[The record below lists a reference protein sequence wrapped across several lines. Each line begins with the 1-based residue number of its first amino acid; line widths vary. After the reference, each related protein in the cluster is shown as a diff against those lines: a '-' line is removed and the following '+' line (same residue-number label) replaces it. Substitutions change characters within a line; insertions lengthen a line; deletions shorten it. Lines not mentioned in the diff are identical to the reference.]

1 VNPAYPFVSER
12 AEHRCEYCHAP
23 ELVFN
28 FPFEVE
34 HIVPTGRGGATA
46 ETNLALA
53 CRSCHLRKGIQ
64 TTSID
69 PSSGVEVS
77 LFDPRQDRWSDHFQA
92 NPDTGELIGLTAIG
106 RATLAALRMN
116 SESQRAARRVWLR
129 LGLFP

>member
-1 VNPAYPFVSER
+1 
-12 AEHRCEYCHAP
+12 
-23 ELVFN
+23 
-28 FPFEVE
+28 
-34 HIVPTGRGGATA
+34 
-46 ETNLALA
+46 
-53 CRSCHLRKGIQ
+53 
-64 TTSID
+64 
-69 PSSGVEVS
+69 VEVS